1 MHFEASDIKGLSPAI
16 DPRKSGDQFVMG
28 GRNYVLD
35 ALGPKSPFG
44 NRMLSP
50 VPLGDPQ
57 YIQSVKLRLRTG
69 DRVFHLTGDGI
80 IEWREDL
87 GNWRFIYV
95 TGETQV
101 IPYSWSWGYLNKIF
115 YFCHPS
121 VGILAYDVDADYCSP
136 LTGAGVPVEPI
147 AICVNNGR
155 LVVMDE
161 LAFSWSGPGDG
172 TNWTIELGGAG
183 AQLINDRVPGFPV
196 MVTPY
201 ARGVLTWTTGG
212 VMRSEFTGDAAVFR
226 HRALQTE
233 YRPINSF
240 CAFQLDDDT
249 VGILDKRG
257 FFTSQG
263 EAPKPMT
270 PLFNEFLI
278 DYIGKYEVDKGENIR
293 VTWDDLQRRIY
304 LSISLSE
311 SAPIYERA
319 FVLYM
324 PLDKWGT
331 FDEAHY
337 GIGPVLIDDS
347 DRSGD
352 YMGFVGSDGV
362 ARYWTYVGSRETQP
376 VVGTLDLREP
386 VIQRE
391 VHQEIGERTLI
402 LSSSFRSHTRGIY
415 GITEG
420 AGFYEPGGN
429 AKYPAL
435 LTGLDSFVNIGLIR
449 GRTDLQYDRL
459 IEVTNLFVGSAESGP
474 QTVPS
479 DDWNTVPDGESDEDW
494 NIVAGAEDY
503 GFGNLNYIN
512 HGLRVAGTVDG
523 KTEFLAEVPEL
534 TRFDANGR
542 HFSCSVTGLWHVIQ
556 FSAMATGEYFHVRA
570 CELNAVDAG
579 SLN

>member
-1 MHFEASDIKGLSPAI
+1 MHFEASDIKGITPAI
-16 DPRKSGDQFVMG
+16 DPRKSGDLFALG

-35 ALGPKSPFG
+35 ALGPKSAFG
-44 NRMLSP
+44 NRLLTP
-50 VPLGDPQ
+50 VPLGEPDW
-57 YIQSVKLRLRTG
+57 IEGVKLRLRTG
-69 DRVFHLTGDGI
+69 DRVFHLTSAGI
-80 IEWREDL
+80 IEWREDT

-95 TGETQV
+95 TGGPST
-101 IPYSWSWGYLNKIF
+101 PYKWTFGYLNRIF

-121 VGILAYDVDADYCSP
+121 VGILAYDVENDYCSP
-136 LTGAGVPVEPI
+136 LVGAGIPVEPI

-183 AQLINDRVPGFPV
+183 AQLINDRVPGFPI

-233 YRPINSF
+233 YRPVNSF

-278 DYIGKYEVDKGENIR
+278 DYITKFNVNEGNNLR
-293 VTWDDLQRRIY
+293 VTWDDVQRRIY
-304 LSISLSE
+304 LSVSLSE
-311 SAPIYERA
+311 SAPVYEKA

-331 FDEAHY
+331 FDETHY
-337 GIGPVLIDDS
+337 GIVPVLLVDS
-347 DRSGD
+347 DRRGD
-352 YMGFVGSDGV
+352 YMGFVDNGGRI
-362 ARYWTYVGSRETQP
+362 RYWLPTGSREILPTI
-376 VVGTLDLREP
+376 GSLDLREP

-402 LSSSFRSHTRGIY
+402 LSSSLRTHTRGLY
-415 GITEG
+415 GVTEG
-420 AGFYEPGGN
+420 CGFYEPGGN
-429 AKYPAL
+429 AKWPAL
-435 LTGLDSFVNIGLIR
+435 LTGLDSFVNVGLIR
-449 GRTDLQYDRL
+449 GRTDVQYDRL
-459 IEVTNLFVGSAESGP
+459 IEVNNVFIGSAESGP

-479 DDWNTVPDGESDEDW
+479 DDWNTVPTGISDEDW
-494 NIVAGAEDY
+494 NTAMGAEDY
-503 GFGNLNYIN
+503 GFETLNYIN
-512 HGLRVAGTVDG
+512 HGLKVIGTKDG
-523 KTEFLAEVPEL
+523 KTEFLSQVPEL
-534 TRFDANGR
+534 TSADANGR
-542 HFSCSVTGLWHVIQ
+542 HFSCSVTGLWHVLQ
-556 FSAMATGEYFHVRA
+556 LSATQVGEYFHIRA
-570 CELNAVDAG
+570 AELNAVDAG